1 MELIQESEIREAY
14 HTYKDFLGYMSLG
27 IEVLQYNSSYKQRIA
42 ENYKV
47 DREKFEA
54 WMKDAKKEG
63 VAALVLRYITLA
75 EVNHREIF
83 NSWSYLAS
91 YYYYYY
97 YYLDEK
103 ETGIKIIQYL
113 LELYHQGAELP
124 EEKVQEFEM
133 MMQDMQEN
141 IWEENRRFS
150 EQKL

>member
-1 MELIQESEIREAY
+1 M
-14 HTYKDFLGYMSLG
+14 
-27 IEVLQYNSSYKQRIA
+27 
-42 ENYKV
+42 

-75 EVNHREIF
+75 EVNHRENF

-91 YYYYYY
+91 YY

-124 EEKVQEFEM
+124 EEKVREFEM